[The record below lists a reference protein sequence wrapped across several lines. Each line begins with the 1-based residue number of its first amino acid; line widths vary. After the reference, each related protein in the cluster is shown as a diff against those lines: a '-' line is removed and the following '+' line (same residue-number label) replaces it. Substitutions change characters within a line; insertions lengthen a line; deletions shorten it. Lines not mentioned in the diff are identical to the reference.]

1 MIDWTYRGA
10 IADRTFR
17 SRAEASLARDTSL
30 ALGEHPGA
38 VTGLARRC
46 AGEPAVAYLRAG
58 PPPGGAA
65 PAVVRYHVEDAAGT
79 TYGARTLREAREV
92 AELLVDLDRARGAPK
107 REGEILARL
116 PRPIRRAG
124 VPS

>member
-17 SRAEASLARDTSL
+17 SRAEASLSRNTSL
-30 ALGEHPGA
+30 ALGASPGA
-38 VTGLARRC
+38 VTGIARRC
-46 AGEPAVAYLRAG
+46 AGEPAVAFLRAG
-58 PPPGGAA
+58 PPSGGAA